1 MRDLVGERTA
11 DAVMTCQAANREEM
25 MVSRRAFLSIPAA
38 ALAAPRL
45 AWAQSSAAGKVALY
59 ANVGADL
66 TRYEVDVDG
75 MTLTPRESVS
85 LPASVQYAWP
95 HASRHY
101 LYVAS
106 SNTVPGSS
114 IVGTEHHVTAFAI
127 DPATGAL
134 KKHGEALRLPT
145 RPIHLSTDIPS
156 ENILVAFNNPSALR
170 VYRINPDFTPGE
182 EVKQPGPIDAG
193 IFAHQVRVTPD
204 NRLAILVTRGNEG
217 TPTKAEDP
225 GALKVFNYRNGVLS
239 NEVSI
244 APNGGK
250 EFGPRHLDFHPTK
263 PWMYVSIETQNKMY
277 MFRMEGDRINPEVA
291 YRAETLAEPSN
302 IKARQ
307 AAGTVHV
314 HPSGGFVYGA
324 NRAEATTEFQG
335 KQVFK
340 GGENS
345 IVVYAI
351 NESTGEH
358 TPIQHIETHKV
369 HPRTFHIDPSGR
381 LLVAQH
387 NVPVNVRE
395 GDAVRTVPAG
405 LSVFRIGDDGK
416 LTFARAYDVDVG
428 DKTMFWMGMV
438 PL

>member
-1 MRDLVGERTA
+1 MP
-11 DAVMTCQAANREEM
+11 MF
-25 MVSRRAFLSIPAA
+25 SRRTFLSLVAGSA
-38 ALAAPRL
+38 AAPR
-45 AWAQSSAAGKVALY
+45 WSFAQPASQKAVLY

-66 TRYEVDVDG
+66 THYDVDVAG
-75 MTLTPRESVS
+75 AALIKHATVT
-85 LPASVQYAWP
+85 LPAGVQYAWP
-95 HASRHY
+95 HGSRRY

-106 SNTVPGSS
+106 SSS
-114 IVGTEHHVTAFAI
+114 ASGYGKAGTEHHVTAFHI
-127 DPATGAL
+127 DPASGAL
-134 KKHGEALRLPT
+134 TPHGRPIPLPT
-145 RPIHLSTDIPS
+145 RPIHISTDIPS
-156 ENILVAFNNPSALR
+156 EFILVAFNNPSALR
-170 VYRINPDFTPGE
+170 VYRINKDFTPGE

-217 TPTKAEDP
+217 TPAKAEDP
-225 GALKVFNYRNGVLS
+225 GALKVFDYKNGVLT

-277 MFRMEGDRINPEVA
+277 MYRMDGGRINPDIA
-291 YRAETLAEPSN
+291 YRAETLAEPNN
-302 IKARQ
+302 IRARQ

-314 HPSGGFVYGA
+314 HPNGRFVYGA

-351 NESTGEH
+351 NQSSGEPI
-358 TPIQHIETHKV
+358 PIQHIETQKI

-381 LLVAQH
+381 LLVAEH
-387 NVPVNVRE
+387 NLPVNVQD
-395 GDAVRTVPAG
+395 GDAIKTLPAG

-416 LTFARAYDVDVG
+416 LTFVRKYDIDVG

-438 PL
+438 PLQA